1 MIHCLGIPDTLQ
13 LKPEA
18 NQNLQPGDLALRAV
32 LQLSQELKREGVC
45 LGKRAKRA
53 RTLLCQEAERRNWME
68 TPCMGVDSRLN
79 QRIRAHFAAAN
90 NRFANR
96 IWGCPWDQI
105 FNHDTADRAASP
117 AGQNSKP
124 LIKSSSDSVFG

>member
-32 LQLSQELKREGVC
+32 LQLSQELKREGVR

-53 RTLLCQEAERRNWME
+53 
-68 TPCMGVDSRLN
+68 
-79 QRIRAHFAAAN
+79 
-90 NRFANR
+90 
-96 IWGCPWDQI
+96 
-105 FNHDTADRAASP
+105 
-117 AGQNSKP
+117 
-124 LIKSSSDSVFG
+124 